1 MNNFDDEHMPKD
13 PVFKP
18 EAGSVKEM
26 LLKEEV
32 KGYYERKRLAISNLK
47 KIYALVWGQCSEQ
60 LQAVEVKNMIN
71 DKKCQKEKKISWA
84 AVVDEMTALVEENG
98 QICDENS
105 FFDSPD

>member
-32 KGYYERKRLAISNLK
+32 KGYYERKKLAISNLK

-71 DKKCQKEKKISWA
+71 DKKCQKEKKLSWA
-84 AVVDEMTALVEENG
+84 GDVKGNDEICEE
-98 QICDENS
+98 ES
-105 FFDSPD
+105 FFDSLDLVST